1 MTTQTSSS
9 KSHLTAWAAAA
20 MLGALVAVPDA
31 GAVSAKVKIA
41 CASDYYAHCSKFS
54 PNSPEVRTCMD
65 SVGDK
70 LSKRCVDA
78 LVAAG
83 EVSSGEVNERA
94 ASLKDD

>member
-1 MTTQTSSS
+1 
-9 KSHLTAWAAAA
+9 
-20 MLGALVAVPDA
+20 
-31 GAVSAKVKIA
+31 
-41 CASDYYAHCSKFS
+41 
-54 PNSPEVRTCMD
+54 MD

-94 ASLKDD
+94 ASLKED